1 MALVQIQRGAF
12 PQRYGIKTTKYQ
24 YTERG
29 QRQTLHY
36 VYTETDTS
44 ITPFTSYK
52 PTTDFSQ
59 VCGEGD
65 PTLFPMYR
73 NGGIYPVT
81 WQETLTT
88 RTFNSGTPYEFSM
101 TVIASC
107 RAICDGSDIGGFSWG
122 ANSVVTE
129 HVLSGL
135 LDYHVPT
142 GNGTSVSI
150 LDSNEQPTS
159 QCYISNA
166 RSGSSNGLHG
176 FFKQAIFETIYDT
189 PTSSHI
195 EYVGEEQVEYT
206 TSGLRGY
213 PVVAAEAIVV
223 APYTCE
229 VTLSYI

>member
-1 MALVQIQRGAF
+1 MALVQIRRGAL
-12 PQRYGIKTTKYQ
+12 PRRYGVKTTNYQ

-29 QRQTLHY
+29 QRQTLNY
-36 VYTETDTS
+36 IYAETGTS

-52 PTTDFSQ
+52 PTTDIAQ
-59 VCGEGD
+59 VCKAGD
-65 PTLFPMYR
+65 PILFPMYR
-73 NGGIYPVT
+73 NGGIYPVE
-81 WQETLTT
+81 WQETFST
-88 RTFNSGTPYEFSM
+88 RTFNSGTPYEFQM
-101 TVIASC
+101 TFIASC
-107 RAICDGSDIGGFSWG
+107 RAICNGEDIGGFNWG
-122 ANSVVTE
+122 TYSIITE
-129 HVLSGL
+129 HVLAGL
-135 LDYHVPT
+135 LDYHIPT

-150 LDSNEQPTS
+150 LDSNGRPTS
-159 QCYISNA
+159 QCYIDGA
-166 RSGSSNGLHG
+166 RSLSSNGLHG

-206 TSGLRGY
+206 TSGLRGN